1 MSESDV
7 IDLANDTLGT
17 FLEIESRATKK
28 LANRGSDAASALAA
42 INTFNGSVVVD
53 RIASIADGETQ
64 SLLNLVREPAISRIT
79 VEDDDGEVDTYYI
92 CRTTGISLSGA
103 KLASYRSDF
112 GRLASHDAGE
122 EVEVRVGD
130 KQVWLRILENLEL
143 RPCKDDSQWD
153 SVGGVWR
160 REDETPQTIPSL
172 RKLIAPSDQDDF
184 AAMLAGDADADE
196 QKVVEG
202 LRHQIRNAMA
212 LRDQAILDKFQDDIF
227 RMPIDRQLI
236 ILGPPGT
243 GKTTT
248 LIKRLGQKLDWDA
261 LDEHER
267 SLLDAARYRSRWV
280 MFTPS
285 ELLKHYVKE
294 AFSRESVPAS
304 DEHIKTWAKRRHELA
319 RSVFGVLKTNT
330 GGIFILKEDRQ
341 HCGTEVVDDPRQWF
355 DSFQAF
361 HRHRI
366 IESLQEGAT
375 LLHDATPEHA
385 RPVVEQLLG
394 VVSHLES
401 EQLLR
406 AYATWDGLEDRLEP
420 LLKASRDKTEKL
432 IREQGNLLYN
442 KNKVVFSE
450 LASFLDSIGQA
461 DDEDEDG
468 AEFDDDVPEDAAQPT
483 HSEAQKAA
491 QAYRRFLQA
500 FARSRYRGRSLGKG
514 SRAARIK
521 DWLGDRAP
529 SDDWLKNLG
538 GEMSFQNAL
547 RRFRNAWKRYV
558 LNVPAS
564 YRAFRRQC
572 LSTQQYGYQRA
583 ENPAH
588 IDVFELDAILLL
600 MLRSARELI
609 QQDFVKR
616 NLDQPKFFELARISN
631 QFQCQVLVDEAT
643 DFSVLQLA
651 CMESLSDP
659 STQSFF
665 ACGDFNQ
672 RITGHGLRSL
682 EQLQWIS
689 GRLKD
694 HRINTV
700 YRQSRMLNAFASELL
715 GLMGGDLKASGN
727 LPEHST
733 HEGVMP
739 VLAENLEGEAVA
751 GWLADRI
758 GEIERMVRQMPSI
771 AVLVAAENHVKPMAD
786 ALTEQLESISLR
798 AVACVDGQSLGD
810 ETDVRVFDIQHIKGL
825 EFEAV
830 FFVGVDELAVVKP
843 ELFER
848 YLYVGATRA
857 ATYLGVVCNQALPAG
872 LEALKPRFVE
882 CW

>member
-7 IDLANDTLGT
+7 IDLANDALGT
-17 FLEIESRATKK
+17 FQEIESRATKK
-28 LANRGSDAASALAA
+28 LANRGSDAAGALAA

-79 VEDDDGEVDTYYI
+79 VENDDGEVDTYYI

-143 RPCKDDSQWD
+143 RPCKDGNQWD

-184 AAMLAGDADADE
+184 AAMLAGDADE

-227 RMPIDRQLI
+227 RLPINRQLI

-267 SLLDAARYRSRWV
+267 SLLDAAHYRSRWV

-294 AFSRESVPAS
+294 AFSRENIPAS

-330 GGIFILKEDRQ
+330 GGTFILKEDRQ

-355 DSFQAF
+355 DAFKAF
-361 HRHRI
+361 HCHRI
-366 IESLQEGAT
+366 IESLREGAT

-385 RPVVEQLLG
+385 HPIVEQLLG
-394 VVSHLES
+394 VIPHLES
-401 EQLLR
+401 EQLLG

-420 LLKASRDKTEKL
+420 LLKASREKTEKL

-442 KNKVVFSE
+442 KNKRVFSE
-450 LASFLDSIGQA
+450 LASFLDSIGQT

-483 HSEAQKAA
+483 HS
-491 QAYRRFLQA
+491 
-500 FARSRYRGRSLGKG
+500 
-514 SRAARIK
+514 
-521 DWLGDRAP
+521 
-529 SDDWLKNLG
+529 
-538 GEMSFQNAL
+538 
-547 RRFRNAWKRYV
+547 
-558 LNVPAS
+558 
-564 YRAFRRQC
+564 
-572 LSTQQYGYQRA
+572 
-583 ENPAH
+583 
-588 IDVFELDAILLL
+588 
-600 MLRSARELI
+600 
-609 QQDFVKR
+609 
-616 NLDQPKFFELARISN
+616 
-631 QFQCQVLVDEAT
+631 
-643 DFSVLQLA
+643 
-651 CMESLSDP
+651 
-659 STQSFF
+659 
-665 ACGDFNQ
+665 
-672 RITGHGLRSL
+672 
-682 EQLQWIS
+682 
-689 GRLKD
+689 
-694 HRINTV
+694 
-700 YRQSRMLNAFASELL
+700 
-715 GLMGGDLKASGN
+715 
-727 LPEHST
+727 
-733 HEGVMP
+733 
-739 VLAENLEGEAVA
+739 
-751 GWLADRI
+751 
-758 GEIERMVRQMPSI
+758 
-771 AVLVAAENHVKPMAD
+771 
-786 ALTEQLESISLR
+786 
-798 AVACVDGQSLGD
+798 
-810 ETDVRVFDIQHIKGL
+810 
-825 EFEAV
+825 
-830 FFVGVDELAVVKP
+830 
-843 ELFER
+843 
-848 YLYVGATRA
+848 
-857 ATYLGVVCNQALPAG
+857 
-872 LEALKPRFVE
+872 
-882 CW
+882 

>member
-1 MSESDV
+1 
-7 IDLANDTLGT
+7 
-17 FLEIESRATKK
+17 
-28 LANRGSDAASALAA
+28 
-42 INTFNGSVVVD
+42 
-53 RIASIADGETQ
+53 
-64 SLLNLVREPAISRIT
+64 
-79 VEDDDGEVDTYYI
+79 
-92 CRTTGISLSGA
+92 
-103 KLASYRSDF
+103 
-112 GRLASHDAGE
+112 
-122 EVEVRVGD
+122 
-130 KQVWLRILENLEL
+130 
-143 RPCKDDSQWD
+143 
-153 SVGGVWR
+153 
-160 REDETPQTIPSL
+160 
-172 RKLIAPSDQDDF
+172 
-184 AAMLAGDADADE
+184 
-196 QKVVEG
+196 
-202 LRHQIRNAMA
+202 
-212 LRDQAILDKFQDDIF
+212 
-227 RMPIDRQLI
+227 
-236 ILGPPGT
+236 
-243 GKTTT
+243 
-248 LIKRLGQKLDWDA
+248 
-261 LDEHER
+261 
-267 SLLDAARYRSRWV
+267 
-280 MFTPS
+280 
-285 ELLKHYVKE
+285 
-294 AFSRESVPAS
+294 
-304 DEHIKTWAKRRHELA
+304 
-319 RSVFGVLKTNT
+319 LKTNT
-330 GGIFILKEDRQ
+330 GGTFILKEDRQ

-355 DSFQAF
+355 DAFQAF
-361 HRHRI
+361 HCHRI

-385 RPVVEQLLG
+385 RPIVEQLLG
-394 VVSHLES
+394 VIPHLES
-401 EQLLR
+401 EQLLG

-420 LLKASRDKTEKL
+420 LLKASREKTEKL

-442 KNKVVFSE
+442 KNKRVFSE

-500 FARSRYRGRSLGKG
+500 YARSRYRGRSLSKG
-514 SRAARIK
+514 SRAARVR
-521 DWLGDRAP
+521 DWLGDRVP

-558 LNVPAS
+558 LDAPAS

-572 LSTQQYGYQRA
+572 LTTQQYGYQRA

-643 DFSVLQLA
+643 DFSALQLA

-694 HRINTV
+694 YRINTV

-715 GLMGGDLKASGN
+715 DLMGGDLKASGN

-771 AVLVAAENHVKPMAD
+771 AVLVAAENHVKPMAE

-830 FFVGVDELAVVKP
+830 FFVGVDELVVVKP

-857 ATYLGVVCNQALPAG
+857 ATYLGVVCNQALPTG